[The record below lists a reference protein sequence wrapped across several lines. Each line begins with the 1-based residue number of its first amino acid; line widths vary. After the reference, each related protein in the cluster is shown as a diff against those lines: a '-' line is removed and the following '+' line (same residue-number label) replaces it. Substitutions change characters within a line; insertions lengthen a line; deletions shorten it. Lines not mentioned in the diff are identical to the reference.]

1 MKKEEKKIKWL
12 YDVAKLYYEEHFS
25 QDEISDFLK
34 VSRATVSRGL
44 TEAEERGIVH
54 IAVIDQLGISSKIA
68 QQIEKKYSLSKAI
81 IAHAP
86 YKRRDIIK
94 KNIGREAAKY
104 ISEVIGDKQSVGI
117 AWGTT
122 LYEMVKSL
130 NPMDVNSLD
139 VIELTGSIGHI
150 SSEFA
155 ASELARIFAEKFGA
169 RRFVLQAPALVSSV
183 EIKNAML
190 LDKNISEVIE
200 MGKNVDVAIIG
211 IGSIDC
217 ESPVYKTLNLKKSDI
232 DEIIA
237 ANVVGDIC
245 FRFFDDKGNKIKLP
259 FDERIIGIEL
269 DDFKKIGTRIGI
281 AGGENKIMVIKAAL
295 LGSLIN
301 VLITDNFTAN
311 ELL

>member
-12 YDVAKLYYEEHFS
+12 YEVAKLYYEEHFS

-44 TEAEERGIVH
+44 AEAEERGIVQ
-54 IAVIDQLGISSKIA
+54 ITVIDRLGISDKIA
-68 QQIEKKYSLSKAI
+68 QQIEKKYGLAKAI

-104 ISEVIGDKQSVGI
+104 ISEVIADKRSVGI

-122 LYEMVKSL
+122 LYEMVKCL
-130 NPMDVNSLD
+130 RPMDIDNLD
-139 VIELTGSIGHI
+139 IIELTGSTGHI

-155 ASELARIFAEKFGA
+155 ASELARIFAENFGA
-169 RRFVLQAPALVSSV
+169 RRFVLQAPALVSNV
-183 EIKNAML
+183 DIKNAML
-190 LDKNISEVIE
+190 LDKNISEVME
-200 MGKNVDVAIIG
+200 KGRNVDVAMIG
-211 IGSIDC
+211 IGSIDG
-217 ESPVYKTLNLKKSDI
+217 ESPVYKVLNLTESDI

-237 ANVVGDIC
+237 SNVVGDIC
-245 FRFFDDKGNKIKLP
+245 FRFFDDKGNKVKLS

-281 AGGENKIMVIKAAL
+281 AGGENKIMLIKAAL
-295 LGSLIN
+295 VGSLIN